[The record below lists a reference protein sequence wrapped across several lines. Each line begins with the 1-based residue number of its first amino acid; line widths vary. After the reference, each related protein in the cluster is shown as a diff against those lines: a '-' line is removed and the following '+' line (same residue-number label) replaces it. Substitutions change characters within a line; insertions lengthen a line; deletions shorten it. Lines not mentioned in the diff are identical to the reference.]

1 MYEWLSVSMCWGQE
15 GDVENQ
21 PGEQGD
27 ARFPYS
33 YTYVN
38 LLKETEL
45 NTWMK
50 MLFLLCSCAFSLCDC
65 I

>member
-1 MYEWLSVSMCWGQE
+1 MVVEVLSSMYEWLSVSMCWGQE

-33 YTYVN
+33 CTYVN

-45 NTWMK
+45 NT
-50 MLFLLCSCAFSLCDC
+50 
-65 I
+65 